1 MGLDAK
7 GPCRRLGRTPLK
19 EGLQFLESHQQG
31 SGRWP
36 RAATVAAAGLRA
48 ALVRWWK
55 RGMLAGMVTCA
66 STGLLC
72 RGCLAALN
80 VSWGHARFGLRCL

>member
-7 GPCRRLGRTPLK
+7 GPCRRRGRRPSRRACGSLDP
-19 EGLQFLESHQQG
+19 EQR
-31 SGRWP
+31 SGRRL
-36 RAATVAAAGLRA
+36 RAATVAAAGLGA
-48 ALVRWWK
+48 ALVRRWK